1 MKKILLL
8 CFGILALNIYSQS
21 YTMGTDEWQPFRI
34 DVDGKL
40 YGIDIDLLDIIENKI
55 ELELNV
61 SRKPWVRCLED
72 MKTGNV
78 DLMLGLAYNDERAQY
93 IKYLDTPYYS
103 VTPVF
108 FTKGKDIEINSYEDL
123 KNYRIGYV
131 KGSSYFPKFD
141 NDEELNKIPVAHETQ
156 LIEMLFRGSIDIII
170 GTDIQ
175 IKYELKEKGL
185 SKTVIEVKYKP
196 DYKIDL
202 YIGISRKSDFIEY
215 KDILE
220 EIISSLIK
228 TKEIDDLILSYT
240 N

>member
-1 MKKILLL
+1 MRKILLL
-8 CFGILALNIYSQS
+8 YFCILALSINSQS
-21 YTMGTDEWQPFRI
+21 YTMATDEWQPFRI
-34 DVDGKL
+34 EVDGTL
-40 YGIDIDLLDIIENKI
+40 YGIDIELLHIIEN
-55 ELELNV
+55 ETNLDLNV
-61 SRKPWVRCLED
+61 SKKPWVRCLED

-78 DLMLGLAYNDERAQY
+78 DLMLGLAYNEERAIY

-103 VTPVF
+103 VTPGF
-108 FTKGKDIEINSYEDL
+108 YTKGKDIEINSYEDL

-131 KGSSYFPKFD
+131 KGSSYFPQFD

-215 KDILE
+215 KEILE
-220 EIISSLIK
+220 EIINSLIK
-228 TKEIDDLILSYT
+228 SKEIDNLILNYT